1 MYYKDKKYLDYLRD
15 MQEILEDKN
24 KFIRAELGVMKQKL
38 KMKKAE
44 SLDSLDEPY
53 M

>member
-1 MYYKDKKYLDYLRD
+1 

-24 KFIRAELGVMKQKL
+24 KFVRAELNVMKQKL

-44 SLDSLDEPY
+44 SPDSLDEPY
-53 M
+53 V